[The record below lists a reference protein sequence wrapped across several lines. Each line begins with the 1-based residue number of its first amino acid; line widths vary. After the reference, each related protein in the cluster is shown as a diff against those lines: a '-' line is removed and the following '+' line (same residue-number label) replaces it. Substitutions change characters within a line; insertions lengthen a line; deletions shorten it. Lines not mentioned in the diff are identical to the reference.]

1 METINKC
8 IDIIWHTSLLKNPY
22 LKSRTLRHRHAT
34 TPNHVQIPKFL
45 TRIVA
50 FIANSTTKYHKS
62 KPQRQPIANSYPT
75 REKPRKGKKSM
86 VLRISLKSKSK
97 AININHPSSWLQ
109 ISTTNKHKNSNHPIV
124 PQPPY
129 SLSHIAPQRIETAP
143 PSCNTPILIRVKCTL
158 IYCPSMWGWV
168 LRA

>member
-1 METINKC
+1 MSTKNCWQYGGSRLSQAQRDDFFIKMETINKC

-22 LKSRTLRHRHAT
+22 LKSRTHRHRHAT

-75 REKPRKGKKSM
+75 REKPRKGKKS
-86 VLRISLKSKSK
+86 
-97 AININHPSSWLQ
+97 INGVKDFTEEQ
-109 ISTTNKHKNSNHPIV
+109 K
-124 PQPPY
+124 Q
-129 SLSHIAPQRIETAP
+129 SHQHQSP
-143 PSCNTPILIRVKCTL
+143 K
-158 IYCPSMWGWV
+158 
-168 LRA
+168 